1 MDFRTYQSLRAYCLQ
16 DLNLYLSDPK
26 REQAMQLWV
35 DIHGEI
41 GRIQR
46 EQQQA
51 CSLFQCIDL
60 TPREVAAADLLAV
73 ISNHRAI
80 TWQRE
85 PSPPN
90 GRAPAP
96 PLDAAQASELARATY
111 DAVRRYAAFLPEP
124 ERAVL
129 QADHVATQAP
139 DTVTA
144 PIARL
149 NGVTAVSWNLVK
161 PKAPRGYGVAL
172 YEFLKQ
178 AHANG
183 HSLPTARDVLD
194 AWRSDRPLGCI
205 TEVME
210 NDVKYESG
218 EGTVREAN
226 LEAIRKAISR
236 MTTK

>member
-16 DLNLYLSDPK
+16 DLGGYLSGPK
-26 REQAMQLWV
+26 SERAMQLWV

-60 TPREVAAADLLAV
+60 TPRELAAADLLAV

-96 PLDAAQASELARATY
+96 PLDAAQASALERQTH
-111 DAVRRYAAFLPEP
+111 DAVRRYAAFLPES

-129 QADHVATQAP
+129 QADHLAAQAS

-149 NGVTAVSWNLVK
+149 NGVTAVSWKLPK
-161 PKAPRGYGVAL
+161 PKALRGYGVAL

-178 AHANG
+178 AYADK

-194 AWRSDRPLGCI
+194 AWRCNRPSGCI

-210 NDVKYESG
+210 NGVKYENG
-218 EGTVREAN
+218 EGTVKEAN